1 MSGDLRTPSQKL
13 VTVFGGS
20 GFLGRAVV
28 HALAKRGYRIRV
40 AVRRPDLAGYL
51 QPLGQV
57 GQIVPVQANL
67 RYPASVRHAATGA
80 DAVIN
85 LVGILAPSG
94 RQNFSSVQS
103 VGARL
108 VAEATAPSAAL
119 VHVSAIGADPESESD
134 YARSKAEGEAAV
146 LAARP
151 DAVVL
156 RPSIIFGEGD
166 GFFTRFASL
175 ARMLPVLPLAG
186 ADTLFQPVFVGDVA
200 EVIAR
205 AVDGKVEGGKVYEL
219 GGPET
224 RSFRDLVN
232 YVLEQ
237 TGRRRLVASLPWP
250 LAKAQAGLMEV
261 VDTVTF
267 GLLPEEFRL
276 TRDQVT
282 LLRND
287 NVVSDT
293 ARREG
298 RTLEGLGV
306 TPTGIEAVAPS
317 YLVRFRPRG
326 QFDRSSRGQSTGG

>member
-1 MSGDLRTPSQKL
+1 MSGDLRNSSQRL

-28 HALAKRGYRIRV
+28 RALAKRGYRIRV
-40 AVRRPDLAGYL
+40 AVRRPDLAGHL

-57 GQIVPVQANL
+57 GQIAAVQANL
-67 RYPASVRHAATGA
+67 RYPASVRQAAAGA

-94 RQNFSSVQS
+94 RQSFSAVQNE
-103 VGARL
+103 GAKV
-108 VAEATAPSAAL
+108 VAEAAPPGATL
-119 VHVSAIGADPESESD
+119 IHVSAIGADAESPSE
-134 YARSKAEGEAAV
+134 YARSKAQGEAAV
-146 LAARP
+146 FAARP

-156 RPSIIFGEGD
+156 RPSIVFGEGD

-205 AVDGKVEGGKVYEL
+205 AVDGQVEGGKIYEL
-219 GGPET
+219 GGPDT

-232 YVLEQ
+232 YVLEE
-237 TGRRRLVASLPWP
+237 TGRKRLVASLPWP
-250 LAKAQAGLMEV
+250 IAKAQAGVMEV
-261 VDTVTF
+261 LDTVTF
-267 GLLPEEFRL
+267 GLLPDEFRL
-276 TRDQVT
+276 TRDQVA
-282 LLRND
+282 LLRED
-287 NVVSDT
+287 NVVSAA
-293 ARREG
+293 ARQEG

-306 TPTGIEAVAPS
+306 TPTAIEAIAPA
-317 YLVRFRPRG
+317 YLVRFRSRG
-326 QFDRSSRGQSTGG
+326 QFARPSRGDAAGR